1 MHINSIFFIH
11 LHGYDEKLFFYFSLF
26 TIKQFSLLVCLV
38 VGSMVQSTSI
48 EHEKM
53 TKHSIDFSLSYSFNN
68 PMCKNKF
75 SKKFLAFRL

>member
-11 LHGYDEKLFFYFSLF
+11 LYGYDEKLFFIFHCLRLK
-26 TIKQFSLLVCLV
+26 TLVCLLE
-38 VGSMVQSTSI
+38 GSIVQSTII